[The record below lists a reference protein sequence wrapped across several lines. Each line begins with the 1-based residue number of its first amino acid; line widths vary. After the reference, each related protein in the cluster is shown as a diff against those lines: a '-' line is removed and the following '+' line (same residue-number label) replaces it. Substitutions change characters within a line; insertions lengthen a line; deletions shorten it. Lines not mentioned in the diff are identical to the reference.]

1 MKKKQLL
8 LASVAM
14 FASGIV
20 SANTGLYIGADIALS
35 NETELEDNG
44 ISITADNDPG
54 YNFVV
59 GYDMQTHDSVKIGF
73 EGEYRT
79 FGEVNYSN
87 IITADGNGV
96 FLNAKPKLY
105 AQGSNVYFAGLF
117 GVGKM
122 DLDITSTQTGVTI
135 NESSSALQYGAE
147 IGFEFEQNLVLNA
160 GYRAATAEIKGT
172 DVSVSGLYAGARFK
186 F

>member
-35 NETELEDNG
+35 NETEIEINDFS
-44 ISITADNDPG
+44 ISSDNDPG

-59 GYDMQTHDSVKIGF
+59 GYDMQTHDSVIIGF
-73 EGEYRT
+73 EGEYRS
-79 FGEVNYSN
+79 FGEVTFGDAPP
-87 IITADGNGV
+87 IEGDAW
-96 FLNAKPKLY
+96 FLNGKPKLY

-117 GVGKM
+117 GVGQM
-122 DLDITSTQTGVTI
+122 EFESSAFSGSD
-135 NESSSALQYGAE
+135 SSSALQYGAE

-160 GYRAATAEIKGT
+160 GYRAATAEFDGV
-172 DVSVSGLYAGARFK
+172 DVTVSGLYAGARFK

>member
-1 MKKKQLL
+1 MKTTQLL
-8 LASVAM
+8 LASAAM

-44 ISITADNDPG
+44 ISITGDNDPG

-79 FGEVNYSN
+79 FGDVSYYNVVT
-87 IITADGNGV
+87 IDGDGI

-117 GVGKM
+117 GVGQM
-122 DLDITSTQTGVTI
+122 EFESSAFSGSD
-135 NESSSALQYGAE
+135 SSSALQYGAE

-160 GYRAATAEIKGT
+160 GYRAATAEFDGF
-172 DVSVSGLYAGARFK
+172 DVTVSGLYAGARFK

>member
-20 SANTGLYIGADIALS
+20 SANTGFYIGADIALS

-44 ISITADNDPG
+44 ISITEDNDPG

-79 FGEVNYSN
+79 FGDVNYYN
-87 IITADGNGV
+87 VVTIDGDGV
-96 FLNAKPKLY
+96 FVNTKAKLY

-117 GVGKM
+117 GVGQM
-122 DLDITSTQTGVTI
+122 EFESSTLSGSD
-135 NESSSALQYGAE
+135 SSSALQYGAE
-147 IGFEFEQNLVLNA
+147 IGFELEQNLVLNA
-160 GYRAATAEIKGT
+160 GYRAATAEFDGV
-172 DVSVSGLYAGARFK
+172 DVTVSGLYAGARFK

>member
-1 MKKKQLL
+1 MKTTQLL
-8 LASVAM
+8 LASAAM

-44 ISITADNDPG
+44 ISITGDNDPG

-59 GYDMQTHDSVKIGF
+59 GYDLQTHDSVKIGF

-79 FGEVNYSN
+79 FGDVSYYNVVT
-87 IITADGNGV
+87 IDGDGI

-117 GVGKM
+117 GVGQM
-122 DLDITSTQTGVTI
+122 EFESATLSGSD
-135 NESSSALQYGAE
+135 SSSALQYGAE
-147 IGFEFEQNLVLNA
+147 IGFEFEQNLVVNA
-160 GYRAATAEIKGT
+160 GYRAATAEFEGT
-172 DVSVSGLYAGARFK
+172 DVTVSGLYAGARFK